1 MEYLIVFLE
10 GIVTFISPCLLPMLP
25 LYIVYFAGGD
35 TTKTNSKALYNA
47 LGFVFGFT
55 LVFVTLGA
63 FAGTLGQ
70 FIFNYGSIFNLVSGL
85 IIVLFGLS
93 FIGVIKLP
101 SISFHNKLAIQP
113 NALTPAKSILFG
125 IVFSI
130 SWTPCVSA
138 FLGSA
143 LLLASQQGSVLKGII
158 MLLLFSAGLAIPFI
172 ASAILINS
180 LKSTFDFLKKHSKII
195 NYVSGSLL
203 ILLGILMM
211 TGRLL

>member
-1 MEYLIVFLE
+1 MGYLIVFIE

-25 LYIVYFAGGD
+25 LYVSYFAGGD
-35 TTKTNSKALYNA
+35 DTTTNRKVLYNA

-55 LVFVTLGA
+55 LVFVALGA

-70 FIFNYGSIFNLVSGL
+70 FILRNGIIFNLVSGL
-85 IIVLFGLS
+85 IIVIFGLS
-93 FIGVIKLP
+93 FLGIINLP
-101 SISFHNKLAIQP
+101 SIGFNKNPAIHTV
-113 NALTPAKSILFG
+113 ALTPAKSILFG

-143 LLLASQQGSVLKGII
+143 LILASQQGSVLKGII

-172 ASAILINS
+172 ASAVLINS
-180 LKSTFDFLKKHSKII
+180 LKSTFDFLKKHYKII

-211 TGRLL
+211 AGRLL

>member
-10 GIVTFISPCLLPMLP
+10 GIITFISPCLLPMLP
-25 LYIVYFAGGD
+25 LYLVYFAGGD
-35 TTKTNSKALYNA
+35 TAKTNPKVLYNA
-47 LGFVFGFT
+47 LGFVLGFT

-63 FAGTLGQ
+63 FAGTFGKFVLQ
-70 FIFNYGSIFNLVSGL
+70 YGTIFNLVAGL
-85 IIVLFGLS
+85 IIILFGLS
-93 FIGVIKLP
+93 FIGIIKLP
-101 SISFHNKLAIQP
+101 SIGFIKISPFQT
-113 NALTPAKSILFG
+113 NALTPLKSILFG

-143 LLLASQQGSVLKGII
+143 LILASQQGSVLKGVI

-172 ASAILINS
+172 ASAVLINS
-180 LKSTFDFLKKHSKII
+180 LKSTFDFLKKNAKII
-195 NYVSGSLL
+195 NYISGILL

-211 TGRLL
+211 AGRLL

>member
-25 LYIVYFAGGD
+25 LYVSYFAGGE
-35 TTKTNSKALYNA
+35 TTKTTNKVLHNA
-47 LGFVFGFT
+47 LGFVLGFT
-55 LVFVTLGA
+55 IVFVILGA

-70 FIFNYGSIFNLVSGL
+70 FILNNGTVFNLVSGL
-85 IIVLFGLS
+85 IIITFGLS
-93 FIGVIKLP
+93 FIGLIHLP
-101 SISFHNKLAIQP
+101 SIGLVKKSAIQT
-113 NALTPAKSILFG
+113 NALTPVKSILFG

-143 LLLASQQGSVLKGII
+143 LILASQQGSVIKGVI

-172 ASAILINS
+172 ASAVLINS
-180 LKSTFDFLKKHSKII
+180 LKSTFDFLKKHYKTI

-211 TGRLL
+211 MGRLL

>member
-1 MEYLIVFLE
+1 MAYLIVFIE

-25 LYIVYFAGGD
+25 LYLSYFAGGD
-35 TTKTNSKALYNA
+35 DPKTNRKVLYNA

-55 LVFVTLGA
+55 LVFVSLGA

-70 FIFNYGSIFNLVSGL
+70 FILKHGTIFNLFSGL
-85 IIVLFGLS
+85 IIVVFGLS
-93 FIGVIKLP
+93 FLGVINLP
-101 SISFHNKLAIQP
+101 SISFNKKLAIHT
-113 NALTPAKSILFG
+113 NALTPLKSILFG

-143 LLLASQQGSVLKGII
+143 LILASQQGSVFKGII

-172 ASAILINS
+172 ASAVLLNS
-180 LKSTFDFLKKHSKII
+180 LKSTFDFLKKHYKTI
-195 NYVSGSLL
+195 NYVSGSIL

-211 TGRLL
+211 AGRLI

>member
-25 LYIVYFAGGD
+25 LYISYFAGGEV
-35 TTKTNSKALYNA
+35 TETGHKVLYNA

-55 LVFVTLGA
+55 LVFVALGA

-70 FIFNYGSIFNLVSGL
+70 FIFEHGTVFNLFSGL
-85 IIVLFGLS
+85 IIVIFGLS
-93 FIGVIKLP
+93 FLGMFNLP
-101 SISFHNKLAIQP
+101 FMGLNKNPAVHT

-143 LLLASQQGSVLKGII
+143 LILASQQGSVLKGII

-172 ASAILINS
+172 ASAVLIDR
-180 LKSTFDFLKKHSKII
+180 LKSTFDFLKKHYKII
-195 NYVSGSLL
+195 NYVSGVLL

-211 TGRLL
+211 AGRLL

>member
-25 LYIVYFAGGD
+25 LYISYFAGGEV
-35 TTKTNSKALYNA
+35 TETSHKVLYNA

-55 LVFVTLGA
+55 LVFVSLGA

-70 FIFNYGSIFNLVSGL
+70 FIFEHGTVFNLFSGL
-85 IIVLFGLS
+85 IIIIFGLS
-93 FIGVIKLP
+93 FLGLLNLPFIG
-101 SISFHNKLAIQP
+101 FNKNPALHTD
-113 NALTPAKSILFG
+113 ALTPAKSILFG

-143 LLLASQQGSVLKGII
+143 LILASQQGSALKGII

-172 ASAILINS
+172 ASAVLIVR
-180 LKSTFDFLKKHSKII
+180 LKSTFDFLKKHYKII
-195 NYVSGSLL
+195 NYVSGVLL

-211 TGRLL
+211 AGRLL

>member
-10 GIVTFISPCLLPMLP
+10 GIVTFVSPCLLPMLP
-25 LYIVYFAGGD
+25 LYVSYFAGGESN
-35 TTKTNSKALYNA
+35 KSNHKVLYNA
-47 LGFVFGFT
+47 LGFVLGFT
-55 LVFVTLGA
+55 IVFVILGA

-70 FIFNYGSIFNLVSGL
+70 FILNHGTVFNLVSGL
-85 IIVLFGLS
+85 IIVIFGLS
-93 FIGVIKLP
+93 FIGLIHLP
-101 SISFHNKLAIQP
+101 SIGFMKKSTFQTT
-113 NALTPAKSILFG
+113 ALTPAKSILFG

-143 LLLASQQGSVLKGII
+143 LILASQQGSVLKGIF

-172 ASAILINS
+172 ASAVLINS
-180 LKSTFDFLKKHSKII
+180 LKSTFDFLKRHYKTI
-195 NYVSGSLL
+195 NYVSGGLL
-203 ILLGILMM
+203 IILGVLMM

>member
-1 MEYLIVFLE
+1 MEYLIVFIE

-25 LYIVYFAGGD
+25 LYVSYFAGGEI
-35 TTKTNSKALYNA
+35 TKTNRKVLYNA

-70 FIFNYGSIFNLVSGL
+70 FILKHGTIFNLFSGL
-85 IIVLFGLS
+85 IIVIFGFS
-93 FIGVIKLP
+93 FLGVIKLP
-101 SISFHNKLAIQP
+101 SIGFNKKPVIHA

-143 LLLASQQGSVLKGII
+143 LILASQQGSVFKGII
-158 MLLLFSAGLAIPFI
+158 MLMLFSAGLAIPFI
-172 ASAILINS
+172 ASAVLINS
-180 LKSTFDFLKKHSKII
+180 LKSTFNFLKEHYKII
-195 NYVSGSLL
+195 NYVSGSSL

>member
-1 MEYLIVFLE
+1 MTYLIVFIE

-25 LYIVYFAGGD
+25 LYVSYFAGGEGI
-35 TTKTNSKALYNA
+35 TTNRKVLYNA

-55 LVFVTLGA
+55 IVFVVLGA

-70 FIFNYGSIFNLVSGL
+70 LILNNKTIFNLVSGL
-85 IIVLFGLS
+85 IIVIFGFS
-93 FIGVIKLP
+93 FIGVINLP
-101 SISFHNKLAIQP
+101 SIRFYKQP
-113 NALTPAKSILFG
+113 SIETSALTPVKSILFG

-130 SWTPCVSA
+130 TWTPCVSA

-143 LLLASQQGSVLKGII
+143 LILASQQGSILKGML

-172 ASAILINS
+172 ASAVLINS
-180 LKSTFDFLKKHSKII
+180 LKSTFDFLKKHSRII
-195 NYVSGSLL
+195 NYASGGLL

-211 TGRLL
+211 AGRLL

>member
-1 MEYLIVFLE
+1 MAYLIVFLE

-25 LYIVYFAGGD
+25 LYVAYFAGGD
-35 TTKTNSKALYNA
+35 ATKTTPKVLYNA
-47 LGFVFGFT
+47 LGFVLGFT

-63 FAGTLGQ
+63 FAGTLGK
-70 FIFNYGSIFNLVSGL
+70 FILNNETIFNLVSGL
-85 IIVLFGLS
+85 VIIIFGLS
-93 FIGVIKLP
+93 FIGLIKLP
-101 SISFHNKLAIQP
+101 SIHIHKNSVIQT

-143 LLLASQQGSVLKGII
+143 LILASQQGSVFKGII

-172 ASAILINS
+172 ASAVLINS
-180 LKSTFDFLKKHSKII
+180 LKSTFDFLKKHAKII

-211 TGRLL
+211 AGRLL

>member
-1 MEYLIVFLE
+1 MGYLIVFIE

-25 LYIVYFAGGD
+25 LYVSYFAGGEV
-35 TTKTNSKALYNA
+35 TKTNRKVLYNA

-55 LVFVTLGA
+55 LVFVALGA

-70 FIFNYGSIFNLVSGL
+70 FILRHGTIFNLISGL
-85 IIVLFGLS
+85 IIVIFGLT
-93 FIGVIKLP
+93 FLGVIKLP
-101 SISFHNKLAIQP
+101 SISFNKKPAIHTI
-113 NALTPAKSILFG
+113 ALTPAKSILFG

-130 SWTPCVSA
+130 TWTPCVSA

-143 LLLASQQGSVLKGII
+143 LILASQQGSVLQGII

-172 ASAILINS
+172 ASAVLINS
-180 LKSTFDFLKKHSKII
+180 LKSTFDFLKKHYKII
-195 NYVSGSLL
+195 NYVSGSFL
-203 ILLGILMM
+203 ILSGVLMM

>member
-25 LYIVYFAGGD
+25 LYVSYFAGGEAAE
-35 TTKTNSKALYNA
+35 TNHKVLYNA
-47 LGFVFGFT
+47 LGFVLGFT
-55 LVFVTLGA
+55 IVFVVLGA

-70 FIFNYGSIFNLVSGL
+70 FILNHGTIFNLVSGL
-85 IIVLFGLS
+85 IIVIFGLS
-93 FIGVIKLP
+93 FIGLVTLP
-101 SISFHNKLAIQP
+101 SIDFNKKSAIQT
-113 NALTPAKSILFG
+113 NALTPVKSILFG

-143 LLLASQQGSVLKGII
+143 LILASQQGSVLKGII

-172 ASAILINS
+172 ASAVLLNS
-180 LKSTFDFLKKHSKII
+180 LKSTFDFLKKHYKTI
-195 NYVSGSLL
+195 NYVSGGLL
-203 ILLGILMM
+203 ILLGVLMM